1 MRVRLYINHT
11 DALGQEVPVPTAAGL
26 ALFVLAAGLPFTFG
40 LAFDISRSYFGLVF
54 SWVLGGIF
62 GLWFGAVRG
71 GLHGAF
77 NSGFF
82 CALSGVFV
90 LLFVAS
96 AFSPSMAMPAL
107 MFWCFAGPLLVG
119 IYSRQET
126 LRQLHSRRAR
136 APALPAQNDIISPG
150 RTPYPPPYQAQLFVH
165 HLTEPGKDGVRRP
178 SP

>member
-1 MRVRLYINHT
+1 MRVRLYINHK
-11 DALGQEVPVPTAAGL
+11 DAQGQEVPVPTAPGL
-26 ALFVLAAGLPFTFG
+26 AVFVLAAGLPFSLG
-40 LAFDISRSYFGLVF
+40 LAFDIPRSIFGLAF
-54 SWVLGGIF
+54 SWVLGGTF

-90 LLFVAS
+90 LLFTGSVL
-96 AFSPSMAMPAL
+96 SPPMAMPAL

-126 LRQLHSRRAR
+126 LRQLHPGRAG
-136 APALPAQNDIISPG
+136 APAPPKKGIPVPPG
-150 RTPYPPPYQAQLFVH
+150 RTPYPPPYQAQLYVH
-165 HLTEPGKDGVRRP
+165 HLTENRKQGVRRP